1 MTEATDVTFTATS
14 GKRFVVWGV
23 TAEDE
28 GSALAVATSVV
39 ISDKAITNTDV
50 YVSDEAGSLSATVV
64 AGETT
69 LSGATVT
76 WSGNNDAVATIE
88 AATGAVTLVGA
99 GVVTFTATYAGV
111 SGEYKASSA
120 NYEMTVT
127 DSTPLTGGDVTFDA
141 KADKGNTTQGAGS
154 IVKHG

>member
-1 MTEATDVTFTATS
+1 MGIIIVS
-14 GKRFVVWGV
+14 LY
-23 TAEDE
+23 E
-28 GSALAVATSVV
+28 GFKVLQSSFRR
-39 ISDKAITNTDV
+39 
-50 YVSDEAGSLSATVV
+50 ATVV

-76 WSGNNDAVATIE
+76 WSGNNDAVATID
-88 AATGAVTLVGA
+88 ASTGAVTLVGA
-99 GVVTFTATYAGV
+99 GVVTFTAAYAGV

-141 KADKGNTTQGAGS
+141 KADRHLTKNTGLDQIDGLLGA
-154 IVKHG
+154 